1 MQFFQPSVSTVA
13 CGEAEL
19 NNTQKLFLFRKS
31 SHFVSCKSIIQ
42 MQKLPSSIL
51 QKLSGEKIVLGSI
64 SCCKGKSKATEVLLQ
79 KEQTSEFQYF
89 TEKRLM
95 TSKAKRE
102 IFEEQRAKK
111 KKKRRRKRR
120 KRTIEYRMMVD
131 DFHRC
136 PTGFSFALTQHLK
149 ATIKT
154 LLF

>member
-102 IFEEQRAKK
+102 FLRNNEQKK
-111 KKKRRRKRR
+111 KKKKME
-120 KRTIEYRMMVD
+120 KE
-131 DFHRC
+131 
-136 PTGFSFALTQHLK
+136 K
-149 ATIKT
+149 EKKNN
-154 LLF
+154 